1 MKEKKEETYFL
12 MSCLAFV
19 PFSVVSDIFPKAYR
33 YVATQK
39 HFSSRAIRKK
49 KSIENMK
56 DIIFFLLSKP

>member
-1 MKEKKEETYFL
+1 MKKGKKRQKRRKEKKKETYFL

-19 PFSVVSDIFPKAYR
+19 PFSVVRDIFPKAYR

-49 KSIENMK
+49 KS
-56 DIIFFLLSKP
+56 LLKT